1 MNGHT
6 YLRSYRFL
14 MYIGAASFFAAA
26 FHYSVPQDYETEEY
40 IFDLFRGTTLAY
52 IKDRLKASPINA
64 LQHRTSAHFTEI
76 NSLYLHEMTLKHL

>member
-26 FHYSVPQDYETEEY
+26 FHYSVPQDYDT
-40 IFDLFRGTTLAY
+40 
-52 IKDRLKASPINA
+52 
-64 LQHRTSAHFTEI
+64 
-76 NSLYLHEMTLKHL
+76 